1 MLALPDIMT
10 GFQMLIEAIIAKIV
24 QGAARALWNRAM
36 RGSHAEGAAAVASIA
51 AGADWNRAMRGSHA
65 EGTHASSGRDMP
77 HVLGARRPRAA
88 LRTRK
93 ARAPT
98 GGAGNGLPPQDA
110 AHGGGRSGGGR
121 DTSLRASGS
130 ISWQGRRRSLSAR
143 FNVDFG
149 ISSARNARR
158 DG

>member
-10 GFQMLIEAIIAKIV
+10 EFQMLIEAIIARIV

-36 RGSHAEGAAAVASIA
+36 Q
-51 AGADWNRAMRGSHA
+51 GSHA
-65 EGTHASSGRDMP
+65 EGTHAPSGRDMP
-77 HVLGARRPRAA
+77 HVPGARRPRAA
-88 LRTRK
+88 PRTWE

-98 GGAGNGLPPQDA
+98 GGAGNGLPAPQDA
-110 AHGGGRSGGGR
+110 AHGDGRGGGR

-143 FNVDFG
+143 FNVNFG